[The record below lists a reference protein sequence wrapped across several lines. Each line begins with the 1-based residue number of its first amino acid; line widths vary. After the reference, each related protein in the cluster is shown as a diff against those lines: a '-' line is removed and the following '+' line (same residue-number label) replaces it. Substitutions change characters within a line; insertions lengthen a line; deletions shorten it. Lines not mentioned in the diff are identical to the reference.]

1 MMTDTL
7 EDLIAYR
14 DHCNQQASD
23 LIERY
28 GTGVRPSWV
37 STDLSIT
44 IHNRNRA
51 QEEID
56 KLEGKQ

>member
-1 MMTDTL
+1 MTDTL

-14 DHCNQQASD
+14 DYCRQQADD
-23 LIERY
+23 LIKRY

-37 STDLSIT
+37 SADLSIN
-44 IHNRNRA
+44 IYNANRA

-56 KLEGKQ
+56 KLEAAQ